1 MCYEENSISF
11 FNNEN
16 DEQSLLDIIQDS
28 LSNFNFDISGL
39 FQNKTK
45 FDVEISLKYKSIE
58 EINKRFKEMKL
69 NEKIKEK
76 LYLDEDKITK
86 EIDTTWTE
94 LMNTKKRRRNKISE
108 KIYLKKDIDKESE
121 IRPLLGRKRKGD
133 NTKGKRNKFSAYNI
147 IKKIKNK
154 IVHYI
159 LLFVNKLIYKTTN

>member
-16 DEQSLLDIIQDS
+16 DDQSLLDIIQDS

-45 FDVEISLKYKSIE
+45 FDVEITLKYKSIE

-94 LMNTKKRRRNKISE
+94 LITTKK
-108 KIYLKKDIDKESE
+108 KK
-121 IRPLLGRKRKGD
+121 
-133 NTKGKRNKFSAYNI
+133 
-147 IKKIKNK
+147 KK
-154 IVHYI
+154 
-159 LLFVNKLIYKTTN
+159 

>member
-1 MCYEENSISF
+1 MS
-11 FNNEN
+11 
-16 DEQSLLDIIQDS
+16 D
-28 LSNFNFDISGL
+28 FNFDISGL

-45 FDVEISLKYKSIE
+45 FDVTITLKYKSIE
-58 EINKRFKEMKL
+58 EINKKFKAMNL

-94 LMNTKKRRRNKISE
+94 LITTKKRRRNKISE
-108 KIYLKKDIDKESE
+108 KIYLEKDIDKKSE
-121 IRPLLGRKRKGD
+121 IRPLLGRKRKAD

-154 IVHYI
+154 IAHYI
-159 LLFVNKLIYKTTN
+159 YN